1 MANLLQLFTVLCAMA
16 SAGVRAS
23 SLPAFTSVKSCVPF
37 TVLVAAPSAGNSG
50 ALSVDAD
57 AQVAQQV
64 KASVNSGVLTL
75 TLAGGFTTTRTI
87 RCTITAPNANSLKS
101 VETQGI
107 GSLVVGP
114 GFNLPSLAVK
124 TSGTAGVYVLGS
136 TIGALDVD
144 SSGNGQVF
152 VDSLVKQGARISSDG
167 ISAVTL
173 AGSVEGA
180 VRVDTDGIS
189 STFIN
194 SGPGTTITG
203 KASGLAKILYRG
215 GQCDLRSDS
224 FDVFAMPAFPGG
236 QCSQV
241 RSVPAVPRAAWTCG
255 IKVQGQSTCGGG
267 SSAQASASQRCQDS
281 APQYVV

>member
-1 MANLLQLFTVLCAMA
+1 IPRVIAGSCDSGRLSSIV
-16 SAGVRAS
+16 SAA
-23 SLPAFTSVKSCVPF
+23 
-37 TVLVAAPSAGNSG
+37 

-152 VDSLVKQGARISSDG
+152 VDSLVKQGAQINADG

-180 VRVDTDGIS
+180 VRVNTDGIS

-224 FDVFAMPAFPGG
+224 FDVFGG

>member
-1 MANLLQLFTVLCAMA
+1 MA

-50 ALSVDAD
+50 AALSVDAD

-124 TSGTAGVYVLGS
+124 TSGTA
-136 TIGALDVD
+136 
-144 SSGNGQVF
+144 
-152 VDSLVKQGARISSDG
+152 
-167 ISAVTL
+167 
-173 AGSVEGA
+173 
-180 VRVDTDGIS
+180 
-189 STFIN
+189 
-194 SGPGTTITG
+194 
-203 KASGLAKILYRG
+203 
-215 GQCDLRSDS
+215 
-224 FDVFAMPAFPGG
+224 
-236 QCSQV
+236 
-241 RSVPAVPRAAWTCG
+241 
-255 IKVQGQSTCGGG
+255 
-267 SSAQASASQRCQDS
+267 
-281 APQYVV
+281 